1 MTEVDTVGLRAAFVA
16 GYGFDL
22 DDFQLRGLDAI
33 DAGASVLVA
42 APTSSGKTVVAEY
55 ALQKALHEGTKAF
68 YTTPIKALSNQ
79 KYADLVRR
87 HGAGRVGLL
96 TGDNAINGEAPIVV
110 MTTEVLRNM
119 IYAASDTLRDL
130 RYIILDEVHYLQDT
144 YRGPVWEEVIIHAP
158 HSARLVCLSATVSN
172 AEELA
177 DWMTTVRGPT
187 STIIEERRPVELQNL
202 YLVGDRS
209 ADRLHLL
216 PTLIDNRPNPEA
228 TRLDAEALR
237 GARPMRGRGRR
248 RLYTPRRVEVVELL
262 EESAML
268 PSIYFIFSRAA
279 CSDAAAAC
287 LDAGLRLTT
296 ATERDRIREIVG
308 ARLRGIDDADLAVL
322 GYARWLAG
330 LEAGVAPHHAGLV
343 PPFKEAVEACFVE
356 GLVKVV
362 FATETLALGINM
374 PARSVVIEKLT
385 KFTGEQHQFLTPGEY
400 TQLTGRAGRRGI
412 DTVGHAIVLWS
423 PFVPFDQVAGL
434 ASSRTF
440 KLSSAFKPTY
450 NMAVNLVRSYPPEE
464 AHHLLNL
471 SFGQYQADRD
481 VVRLEARLERRR
493 EVLADLRRAAAS
505 PFGDIDDYRRTH
517 ARRERRPSGVTE
529 AEIVASLTRLKPGDV
544 ITLHSGKHAGRVAV
558 LTVAQRRGGGV
569 KVRVITPSRIL
580 VSLSEPDFTVPAH
593 VVSHVDLPTPFA
605 PNRQSY
611 QREVARLLERARLK
625 PDAPSAPRVVDVAD
639 ADHPVLHD
647 PKLDERLR
655 AATQADRVAREV
667 KEIEERI
674 GSRVGSL
681 ARRFDRVVRILEAW
695 GYLDGWALTSAG
707 ERLARIF
714 HESDLLLAE
723 AIGAGLL
730 DDLDPAAL
738 AGVVSCFT
746 YEHRSPEAPPAPWF
760 PSPKVRDRW
769 RAIAKLA
776 TELNRIEDE
785 AGLDLTRPPEP
796 TFLAI
801 AHAWAAGETLD
812 DVLEDED
819 LAAGD
824 FVRNVKQL
832 IDVLG
837 QVAEVSDPETSAAAR
852 TAADRLFRGVVAAS
866 AAVSTIE

>member
-1 MTEVDTVGLRAAFVA
+1 M
-16 GYGFDL
+16 
-22 DDFQLRGLDAI
+22 
-33 DAGASVLVA
+33 
-42 APTSSGKTVVAEY
+42 
-55 ALQKALHEGTKAF
+55 
-68 YTTPIKALSNQ
+68 
-79 KYADLVRR
+79 
-87 HGAGRVGLL
+87 
-96 TGDNAINGEAPIVV
+96 
-110 MTTEVLRNM
+110 
-119 IYAASDTLRDL
+119 
-130 RYIILDEVHYLQDT
+130 
-144 YRGPVWEEVIIHAP
+144 
-158 HSARLVCLSATVSN
+158 
-172 AEELA
+172 
-177 DWMTTVRGPT
+177 
-187 STIIEERRPVELQNL
+187 
-202 YLVGDRS
+202 
-209 ADRLHLL
+209 
-216 PTLIDNRPNPEA
+216 
-228 TRLDAEALR
+228 
-237 GARPMRGRGRR
+237 
-248 RLYTPRRVEVVELL
+248 
-262 EESAML
+262 
-268 PSIYFIFSRAA
+268 
-279 CSDAAAAC
+279 
-287 LDAGLRLTT
+287 
-296 ATERDRIREIVG
+296 
-308 ARLRGIDDADLAVL
+308 
-322 GYARWLAG
+322 
-330 LEAGVAPHHAGLV
+330 
-343 PPFKEAVEACFVE
+343 
-356 GLVKVV
+356 
-362 FATETLALGINM
+362 
-374 PARSVVIEKLT
+374 
-385 KFTGEQHQFLTPGEY
+385 
-400 TQLTGRAGRRGI
+400 
-412 DTVGHAIVLWS
+412 
-423 PFVPFDQVAGL
+423 
-434 ASSRTF
+434 
-440 KLSSAFKPTY
+440 
-450 NMAVNLVRSYPPEE
+450 
-464 AHHLLNL
+464 
-471 SFGQYQADRD
+471 
-481 VVRLEARLERRR
+481 
-493 EVLADLRRAAAS
+493 
-505 PFGDIDDYRRTH
+505 
-517 ARRERRPSGVTE
+517 TE

-837 QVAEVSDPETSAAAR
+837 QVAEVSDPDTSAAAR